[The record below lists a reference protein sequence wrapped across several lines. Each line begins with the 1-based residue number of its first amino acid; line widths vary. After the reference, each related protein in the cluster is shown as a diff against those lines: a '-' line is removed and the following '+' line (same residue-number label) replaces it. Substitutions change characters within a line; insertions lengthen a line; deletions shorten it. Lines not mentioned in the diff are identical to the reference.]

1 MLSVAIGETTWAC
14 LFPPPPPSPSA
25 ASVSAVLAVS
35 EMALMTLS
43 MPAPL
48 PIDSAAPAAKA
59 VAPKI
64 GVAPLAGMAVS
75 SWGSDVLVIVGS
87 AAGGNK
93 VK

>member
-1 MLSVAIGETTWAC
+1 
-14 LFPPPPPSPSA
+14 
-25 ASVSAVLAVS
+25 
-35 EMALMTLS
+35 

-48 PIDSAAPAAKA
+48 PIESAAPAKMAA
-59 VAPKI
+59 APTI

-75 SWGSDVLVIVGS
+75 SQGLEVLVIVGS